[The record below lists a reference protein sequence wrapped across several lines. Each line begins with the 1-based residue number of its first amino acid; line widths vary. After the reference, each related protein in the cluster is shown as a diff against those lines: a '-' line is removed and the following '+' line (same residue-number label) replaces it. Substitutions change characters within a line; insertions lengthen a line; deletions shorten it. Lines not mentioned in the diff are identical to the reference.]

1 MFLSEISG
9 ANQLILELV
18 KSGWRKSLNQ
28 NPLQDDPSAPYFR
41 AVNIDNVVGRTFD
54 HDYLRR
60 IDIYPQGE
68 NLTEGIGL
76 TALVGSDGNIIR
88 WEIFCHYSGSY
99 LLETNL
105 SNLALNA
112 ESLRECLVEWVK
124 KNP

>member
-18 KSGWRKSLNQ
+18 KSGWRKSVDQ
-28 NPLQDDPSAPYFR
+28 NPLQDDPRAPYFR
-41 AVNIDNVVGRTFD
+41 AVNIDTVVGGTFD

-60 IDIYPQGE
+60 VDIYPQGE

-76 TALVGSDGNIIR
+76 TALVGYDGNIIR

-99 LLETNL
+99 LLKSNL
-105 SNLALNA
+105 SNLELCP
-112 ESLRECLVEWVK
+112 ESLRACLVEWVK